1 MDKRQ
6 TSISSVGYILDRVPE
21 ANESYI
27 LLVLLYWKL
36 FDGID
41 IPVSL
46 MREIIE
52 KGTAP
57 ESITRLKRMIKGRN
71 SSE

>member
-1 MDKRQ
+1 MEKKP
-6 TSISSVGYILDRVPE
+6 TSISSVKYILDRVPE
-21 ANESYI
+21 ANGSYI

-41 IPVSL
+41 IPLPL
-46 MREIIE
+46 MRDIIE

-71 SSE
+71 NNE